1 MLFIVDDPVYRDL
14 TAADLV
20 ALVPDGESL
29 LFLADRTAL
38 TTPDLQV
45 LAVSPSEEDEEVSE
59 SHKTLRVTA
68 EALWSIE
75 NNIAVADMGWE
86 EFVDAAGDDGV
97 FRGF

>member
-1 MLFIVDDPVYRDL
+1 M
-14 TAADLV
+14 
-20 ALVPDGESL
+20 
-29 LFLADRTAL
+29 
-38 TTPDLQV
+38 
-45 LAVSPSEEDEEVSE
+45 SE

-86 EFVDAAGDDGV
+86 EFVDAVGDDGV